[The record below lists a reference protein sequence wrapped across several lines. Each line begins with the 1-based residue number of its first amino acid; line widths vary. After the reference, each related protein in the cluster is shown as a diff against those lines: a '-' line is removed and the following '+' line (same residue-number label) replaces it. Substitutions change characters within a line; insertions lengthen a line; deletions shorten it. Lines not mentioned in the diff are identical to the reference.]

1 MDQRESSPG
10 EATQEVCS
18 EDDDC
23 YGNAAPEAASNLIQ
37 LSALKPQPAAMSET
51 LLVMIESRELGP
63 GNAEVYRIQMWHVTV
78 LPLTEA
84 VGSKTPSKKT

>member
-1 MDQRESSPG
+1 MRPVTRHHD
-10 EATQEVCS
+10 
-18 EDDDC
+18 
-23 YGNAAPEAASNLIQ
+23 ASNLIH
-37 LSALKPQPAAMSET
+37 LSALKPQPAATSET

-78 LPLTEA
+78 LPLSEA